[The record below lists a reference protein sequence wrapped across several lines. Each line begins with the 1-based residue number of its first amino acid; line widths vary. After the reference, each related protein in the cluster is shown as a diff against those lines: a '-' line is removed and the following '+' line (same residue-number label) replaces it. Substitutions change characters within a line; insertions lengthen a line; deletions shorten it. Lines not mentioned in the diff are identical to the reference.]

1 MSYWRTGD
9 PITDIDVENG
19 IPKRFTWQG
28 RSHSVRSI
36 ANVWRIDD
44 GWWQER
50 VWQDRFKLITSTGL
64 LVILSHDLITDEWRV
79 IRTYD

>member
-1 MSYWRTGD
+1 MSYWRVGD

-28 RSHSVRSI
+28 RSHTVRAI

-44 GWWQER
+44 GWWQQR
-50 VWQDRFKLITSTGL
+50 AWQDHFKLTTTTGL
-64 LVILSHDLITDEWRV
+64 LIILSHDLVTDEWRV
-79 IRTYD
+79 IRVYD